1 MDAAMRQLEQS
12 SLANNAYLKGFATK
26 VLSQASKVIES
37 TQNLVN
43 VHYASQIE
51 NINQMP
57 AEDRAK
63 YSQGILVRQKEQCN
77 CMMKMSDKLERD
89 ANSQSSVIS
98 SKNRLTVRIHDITS
112 PNFELIAEI
121 CPPFFNFITLVK
133 LSPSGRLLIV
143 GNEYSQF
150 FHVY

>member
-51 NINQMP
+51 NIN
-57 AEDRAK
+57 
-63 YSQGILVRQKEQCN
+63 QCN